1 VGRQLPRRRDFLR
14 MTGIMAGAGMVGFKN
29 PLSPGATVGLE
40 SFGASSSQSE
50 SNRPD
55 YVLRISASP
64 VEIAPK
70 HISAGRPMPWALT
83 RIGAVIG
90 DWPSPVVRRTD
101 IRARAAARQVDKGI
115 NSVS

>member
-1 VGRQLPRRRDFLR
+1 

-70 HISAGRPMPWALT
+70 HIVSTITYNGQFPQALCC
-83 RIGAVIG
+83 VSKKV
-90 DWPSPVVRRTD
+90 SPPRSKSTTTPTLL
-101 IRARAAARQVDKGI
+101 
-115 NSVS
+115 SS